1 MKIKY
6 KKRGKIMDK
15 FFVNCMESYKKFD
28 RSLAWSLVKWEKGRD
43 RDTKDMNIDELFE
56 YLYWEYITMDSV
68 MDNYYIKMLLANYG
82 KNLLGLVK
90 QYIKETNNY
99 YDMGDEQKEAFIR
112 IKNEL
117 SLKEERQEEN
127 NTGLIINISATLSGK
142 EEIDKAIDELQA
154 KLNNLKINISL

>member
-1 MKIKY
+1 
-6 KKRGKIMDK
+6 
-15 FFVNCMESYKKFD
+15 MESYKKFD